1 MHSGMGRL
9 PSIHILWLQIKATS
23 WEAVFGPQVR
33 PANPKQEALSILI
46 SDAIS
51 AIAYIKSATHQTYW
65 LIQCSVTSVQ
75 CMMFGDW

>member
-9 PSIHILWLQIKATS
+9 PSIRILWLQIKATS

-51 AIAYIKSATHQTYW
+51 AIAYINQP
-65 LIQCSVTSVQ
+65 LIKLIGLFNVR
-75 CMMFGDW
+75 